1 MRVATT
7 SSGVDDR
14 RLTVNESAP
23 VRRLRS
29 LASRGELH
37 QAATQAPGTEL
48 ADLRSAAFGIAL
60 PLVWERHTRPLETR
74 KGHRPCVSAIS
85 RLAPDCLDG
94 FTDDLEAVVSAL
106 MSYRRPIGNLEGWL
120 TLRMTNAI
128 RDGNRIRRARVMG
141 AQQRVRVPA
150 QVTAELGGNVW
161 LTSLA
166 GRVLQW
172 AGVQS
177 TAGMGLWPLSAWAEE
192 RARITGEWDA
202 AGGQSQVAGEL
213 KTVLDTMRRCDPVW
227 YERYV
232 ERPLG
237 RKWAP
242 VAYDPRD
249 TPSGD
254 DKRTACT
261 DSAWLELVP
270 RSERDDAHLLELAG
284 TSLGLIKAGLTADR
298 QPTDVVAEALT
309 KTFLGP
315 RSVCCEMDERPLDG
329 GHDTLSPVA
338 AILADPDALARVTAT
353 AARILGLDRA
363 PVPV

>member
-1 MRVATT
+1 MRVITTT
-7 SSGVDDR
+7 SGAGGR
-14 RLTVNESAP
+14 WLTVSESASAS
-23 VRRLRS
+23 RLRY
-29 LASRGELH
+29 LASCGELH
-37 QAATQAPGTEL
+37 QAAAQAPASDL
-48 ADLRSAAFGIAL
+48 AELRSTAFGIAL

-120 TLRMTNAI
+120 TLRMANAI

-150 QVTAELGGNVW
+150 QVTAELGGNPW

-172 AGVQS
+172 AGVQG
-177 TAGMGLWPLSAWAEE
+177 TAGTGLWPLSAWAEE

-202 AGGQSQVAGEL
+202 AGGQSRVASEL
-213 KTVLDTMRRCDPVW
+213 KTVLDAMRRCDPVW
-227 YERYV
+227 YEQYV

-242 VAYDPRD
+242 VAYDPGD
-249 TPSGD
+249 SPSGG
-254 DKRTACT
+254 DKRAACT

-270 RSERDDAHLLELAG
+270 RGERDDAHLLELAA
-284 TSLGLIKAGLTADR
+284 TSLGLIRAGLAADR
-298 QPTDVVAEALT
+298 QLTDVVAEALT

-315 RSVCCEMDERPLDG
+315 RSVCSEMDKRPLDG
-329 GHDTLSPVA
+329 SHDTLGAVA
-338 AILADPDALARVTAT
+338 AILADPVALARVTAT

-363 PVPV
+363 AVPV